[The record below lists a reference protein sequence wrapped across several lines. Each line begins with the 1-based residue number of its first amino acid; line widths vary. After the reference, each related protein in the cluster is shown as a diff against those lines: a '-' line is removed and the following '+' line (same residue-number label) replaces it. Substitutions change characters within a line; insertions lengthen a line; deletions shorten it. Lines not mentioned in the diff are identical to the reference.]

1 MTQSPALETRDLVV
15 RFPGKPQPTLDHISL
30 TIPDGSFAVLVG
42 ASGSGKSTLLHCL
55 AGLITPTSGTVVD
68 HGEGTGRPVTAPS
81 PRRGVAFQR
90 DVLFPWMTV
99 ADNIEFALAARK
111 SAKPE
116 RRARIRDLLDLVG
129 LPEDVGGQRPTELSG
144 GMRQR
149 VSIARVLAGEPTVM
163 LMDEPFAALDALTR
177 LRMQDLLIDLWT
189 RLNRTI
195 VFVTHDI
202 DEAIRL
208 GDTVSVLRDGHIAE
222 HIVNPLSRPRPADAL
237 ADQPGYSEIRKIL
250 HHQLGTDH
258 AVHGSQRT

>member
-1 MTQSPALETRDLVV
+1 MAIQTHDLVV
-15 RFPGKPQPTLDHISL
+15 RFPGKREPTLKGISL
-30 TIPDGSFAVLVG
+30 TIPDGTFSVLVG

-55 AGLITPTSGTVVD
+55 AGLITATTGSVTDGGETVTEP
-68 HGEGTGRPVTAPS
+68 H

-99 ADNIEFALAARK
+99 ADNIDFALTARRL
-111 SAKPE
+111 SKPA
-116 RRARIRDLLDLVG
+116 RRDKIHELLDLVG
-129 LPEDVGGQRPTELSG
+129 LRDEVAAQRPGELSG

-149 VSIARVLAGEPTVM
+149 VSASSAAKGSSISITAGSPASTR
-163 LMDEPFAALDALTR
+163 AILTR

-208 GDTVSVLRDGHIAE
+208 ADTVSVLRDGQ
-222 HIVNPLSRPRPADAL
+222 IVERITNPLARPRPADAL
-237 ADQPGYSEIRKIL
+237 ADQPGYSEIRKTL
-250 HHQLGTDH
+250 HHQLGIDH
-258 AVHGSQRT
+258 AVH

>member
-1 MTQSPALETRDLVV
+1 VAIETCDLVV
-15 RFPGKPQPTLDHISL
+15 RFPGTRVPTLDRISM
-30 TIPDGSFAVLVG
+30 TVPDGSFAVLVG
-42 ASGSGKSTLLHCL
+42 ASGSGKSTLLHAL
-55 AGLITPTSGTVVD
+55 AGLIAPTSGTVTD
-68 HGEGTGRPVTAPS
+68 NGETVTAPH

-99 ADNIEFALAARK
+99 SDNIEFALAARRL
-111 SAKPE
+111 ARPE
-116 RRARIRDLLDLVG
+116 RAARIRELLDLVG
-129 LPEDVGGQRPTELSG
+129 LRDDVAHQRPAQLSG

-149 VSIARVLAGEPTVM
+149 VSMARVLAGEPAVM

-208 GDTVSVLRDGHIAE
+208 GDTVSVLRDGRIVDHIT
-222 HIVNPLSRPRPADAL
+222 NPLSRPRPADAL
-237 ADQPGYSEIRKIL
+237 ADQSGYSDVRKTL
-250 HHQLGTDH
+250 HHQLGIDH
-258 AVHGSQRT
+258 SVS

>member
-1 MTQSPALETRDLVV
+1 MAIQTHDLVV
-15 RFPGKPQPTLDHISL
+15 QFPGKQEPTLKGISL
-30 TIPDGSFAVLVG
+30 AIPDGSFSVLVG

-55 AGLITPTSGTVVD
+55 AGLITATAGSVTDNGK
-68 HGEGTGRPVTAPS
+68 PVTGPE

-90 DVLFPWMTV
+90 DVLFPWMSV
-99 ADNIEFALAARK
+99 ADNVDFALSARRLP
-111 SAKPE
+111 KPQ
-116 RRARIRDLLDLVG
+116 RRSTMHELLELVG
-129 LPEDVGGQRPTELSG
+129 LRDDVATQRPGELSG

-208 GDTVSVLRDGHIAE
+208 GDTVSVLRDGQ
-222 HIVNPLSRPRPADAL
+222 IVEQITNPLSRPRPADAL
-237 ADQPGYSEIRKIL
+237 ADQPGYSEIRKTL
-250 HHQLGTDH
+250 HHELGID
-258 AVHGSQRT
+258 QRNPTP

>member
-1 MTQSPALETRDLVV
+1 MAIETRELVV
-15 RFPGKPQPTLDHISL
+15 QFPGKQEPALKNISM

-42 ASGSGKSTLLHCL
+42 ASGSGKSTLLHAL
-55 AGLITPTSGTVVD
+55 AGLLTPTSGVVTDNGETV
-68 HGEGTGRPVTAPS
+68 TGPH

-99 ADNIEFALAARK
+99 ADNIQFALAAK
-111 SAKPE
+111 SSAK
-116 RRARIRDLLDLVG
+116 RDRATRIRELLGLVG
-129 LPEDVGGQRPTELSG
+129 LREDVSRQRPAQLSG

-208 GDTVSVLRDGHIAE
+208 GDTVSVLRDGRIVDHITS
-222 HIVNPLSRPRPADAL
+222 PLSRPRPADAL
-237 ADQPGYSEIRKIL
+237 ADQPRYTDIRKTL
-250 HHQLGTDH
+250 HHQLGIDH
-258 AVHGSQRT
+258 TVH

>member
-1 MTQSPALETRDLVV
+1 MAVETADLTVQFTGKPAPALTGV
-15 RFPGKPQPTLDHISL
+15 TMS
-30 TIPDGSFAVLVG
+30 IPDGSFAVLVG

-55 AGLITPTSGTVVD
+55 AGLITPTAGVVRD
-68 HGEGTGRPVTAPS
+68 NGDIVDAPH

-99 ADNIEFALAARK
+99 ADNIDFALVARK
-111 SAKPE
+111 YPKG
-116 RRARIRDLLDLVG
+116 RRQARIRELLELVG
-129 LPEDVGGQRPTELSG
+129 LTPEVGRQRPTELSG

-149 VSIARVLAGEPTVM
+149 ASMARVLAGEPDVM

-208 GDTVSVLRDGHIAE
+208 GDTVSVLRDGRIVDHIT
-222 HIVNPLSRPRPADAL
+222 NPLSRPRPAEAL
-237 ADQPGYSEIRKIL
+237 ADQAGYSEIRKTL
-250 HHQLGTDH
+250 HHQLGVEH
-258 AVHGSQRT
+258 AH

>member
-1 MTQSPALETRDLVV
+1 MSIQTRDLVV
-15 RFPGKPQPTLDHISL
+15 KFPGKQEPTLKGISL
-30 TIPDGSFAVLVG
+30 TIPDGSFYVLVG

-55 AGLITPTSGTVVD
+55 AGLITATSGSITD
-68 HGEGTGRPVTAPS
+68 NGEDVTAPN

-99 ADNIEFALAARK
+99 ADNIDFALAARR
-111 SAKPE
+111 SAKSQ
-116 RRARIRDLLDLVG
+116 RRATIHELLDLVG
-129 LPEDVGGQRPTELSG
+129 LRDEVARQRPGELSG

-208 GDTVSVLRDGHIAE
+208 GDTVSVLRDGKIADQ
-222 HIVNPLSRPRPADAL
+222 ITNPLSRPRPADSL
-237 ADQPGYSEIRKIL
+237 ADQPGYSEIRKSL
-250 HHQLGTDH
+250 HHQLGIDH
-258 AVHGSQRT
+258 AVH

>member
-1 MTQSPALETRDLVV
+1 MAIQTHDLVV
-15 RFPGKPQPTLDHISL
+15 RFPGKQEPTLQGISL
-30 TIPDGSFAVLVG
+30 TIPDGSFSVLVG

-55 AGLITPTSGTVVD
+55 AGLITATAGSVTD
-68 HGEGTGRPVTAPS
+68 NGETVTAPH
-81 PRRGVAFQR
+81 PRRGVTFQR

-99 ADNIEFALAARK
+99 ADNIDFALAARRL
-111 SAKPE
+111 SKPH
-116 RRARIRDLLDLVG
+116 RRSKIHELLDLVG
-129 LPEDVGGQRPTELSG
+129 LRDEVAAQRPGELSG

-208 GDTVSVLRDGHIAE
+208 GDTVSVLRDGQIADQ
-222 HIVNPLSRPRPADAL
+222 ITNPLSRPRPADAL
-237 ADQPGYSEIRKIL
+237 ADQPGYSEIRKTL
-250 HHQLGTDH
+250 HHQLGIDH
-258 AVHGSQRT
+258 AVH

>member
-1 MTQSPALETRDLVV
+1 MAIETHDLVV
-15 RFPGKPQPTLDHISL
+15 RFPGKQEPTLKGISL
-30 TIPDGSFAVLVG
+30 TIPDGSFSVLVG

-55 AGLITPTSGTVVD
+55 AGLITATAGSVTDSGETVTSP
-68 HGEGTGRPVTAPS
+68 H

-99 ADNIEFALAARK
+99 ADNIDFALAARRLSK
-111 SAKPE
+111 RE
-116 RRARIRDLLDLVG
+116 RRGKIHELLDLVG
-129 LPEDVGGQRPTELSG
+129 LRDEVAAQRPGELSG

-208 GDTVSVLRDGHIAE
+208 GDTVSVLRDGQ
-222 HIVNPLSRPRPADAL
+222 IVDQITNPLSRPRPADAL
-237 ADQPGYSEIRKIL
+237 ADQPGYSEIRETL
-250 HHQLGTDH
+250 HHQLGIDH
-258 AVHGSQRT
+258 VVH

>member
-1 MTQSPALETRDLVV
+1 MAIETHDLVHQ
-15 RFPGKPQPTLDHISL
+15 FPGKRRPTLDRISMSV
-30 TIPDGSFAVLVG
+30 PDGAFAVLVG

-55 AGLITPTSGTVVD
+55 AGLITPTSGTVTD
-68 HGEGTGRPVTAPS
+68 NGETVQAPH

-99 ADNIEFALAARK
+99 ADNIEFALTARRLPK
-111 SAKPE
+111 A
-116 RRARIRDLLDLVG
+116 RRTAEIRELLDLVG
-129 LPEDVGGQRPTELSG
+129 LHEDVGRQRPAELSG

-149 VSIARVLAGEPTVM
+149 VSMARVLAGQPAVM

-177 LRMQDLLIDLWT
+177 LRMQDLLIELWT

-208 GDTVSVLRDGHIAE
+208 GDTVSVLRDGL
-222 HIVNPLSRPRPADAL
+222 IVDQITNPLSRPRPSDAL
-237 ADQPGYSEIRKIL
+237 ADQPGYSDIRKTL
-250 HHQLGTDH
+250 HHQLGIDH
-258 AVHGSQRT
+258 AVH

>member
-1 MTQSPALETRDLVV
+1 MAIETRNLVV
-15 RFPGKPQPTLDHISL
+15 RFGGKQEPTLKDISM
-30 TIPDGSFAVLVG
+30 TIPDGSFTVLVG

-55 AGLITPTSGTVVD
+55 AGLITPTSGTVTD
-68 HGEGTGRPVTAPS
+68 DRTPVTGPD

-90 DVLFPWMTV
+90 DVLFPWMSV
-99 ADNIEFALAARK
+99 ADNIDFALTARK
-111 SAKPE
+111 LGRTQ
-116 RRARIRDLLDLVG
+116 RRARIADLLDIVG
-129 LPEDVGGQRPTELSG
+129 LKADVAAQRPAELSG

-189 RLNRTI
+189 RLNRTV

-208 GDTVSVLRDGHIAE
+208 GDTVSVLREGRIVEQIA
-222 HIVNPLSRPRPADAL
+222 NPLDRPRPADAL
-237 ADQPGYSEIRKIL
+237 ADQAGYSEIRKTL
-250 HHQLGTDH
+250 HHQLGIDH
-258 AVHGSQRT
+258 AVH

>member
-1 MTQSPALETRDLVV
+1 MAIDIRDLVV
-15 RFPGKPQPTLDHISL
+15 RFPGKDQPTLDGISM
-30 TIPDGSFAVLVG
+30 TIPDGAFSVLVG

-55 AGLITPTSGTVVD
+55 AGLIDPTSGAVTD
-68 HGEGTGRPVTAPS
+68 NGEIVTAPH

-90 DVLFPWMTV
+90 DVLFPWMSV
-99 ADNIEFALAARK
+99 ADNIHFALTARQL
-111 SAKPE
+111 PRRE
-116 RRARIRDLLDLVG
+116 RRTRTSELLELVG
-129 LPEDVGGQRPTELSG
+129 LREAVGRQRPTELSG

-177 LRMQDLLIDLWT
+177 LKMQDLLLDLWT

-208 GDTVSVLRDGHIAE
+208 GDTVSVLGNGTIAE
-222 HIVNPLSRPRPADAL
+222 HITNPLSRPRPADTL
-237 ADQPGYSEIRKIL
+237 ADQPGYSTIRKTL
-250 HHQLGTDH
+250 HHRLGIDH
-258 AVHGSQRT
+258 APL

>member
-1 MTQSPALETRDLVV
+1 MAIHTNDLVV
-15 RFPGKPQPTLDHISL
+15 QFPGKQEPTLKGISL
-30 TIPDGSFAVLVG
+30 TIPDGSFTVLVG

-55 AGLITPTSGTVVD
+55 AGLITPTSGIVTD
-68 HGEGTGRPVTAPS
+68 NGETVTAPH

-90 DVLFPWMTV
+90 DVLFPWMSV
-99 ADNIEFALAARK
+99 ADNIEFALTARHLAK
-111 SAKPE
+111 SQ
-116 RRARIRDLLDLVG
+116 RQARIAELLDLVG
-129 LPEDVGGQRPTELSG
+129 LRNEVGRQRPTELSG

-208 GDTVSVLRDGHIAE
+208 GDTVSVLRDGQIVDHIT
-222 HIVNPLSRPRPADAL
+222 NPLSRPRPADAL
-237 ADQPGYSEIRKIL
+237 ADQLGYSDIRKTL
-250 HHQLGTDH
+250 HHELGIDH
-258 AVHGSQRT
+258 AVH

>member
-1 MTQSPALETRDLVV
+1 MAIEVRDLVV
-15 RFPGKPQPTLDHISL
+15 RFGQTPEPTLKNISMV
-30 TIPDGSFAVLVG
+30 IPDGSFTVLVG

-55 AGLITPTSGTVVD
+55 AGLIAPTSGSVTD
-68 HGEGTGRPVTAPS
+68 NGDPVTAPH

-90 DVLFPWMTV
+90 DVLFPWMSV
-99 ADNIEFALAARK
+99 GGNVNFALTARGI
-111 SAKPE
+111 AKGE
-116 RRARIRDLLDLVG
+116 RRERIAELLDLVE
-129 LPEDVGGQRPTELSG
+129 LKPDVVHRRPSELSG

-195 VFVTHDI
+195 IFVTHDI

-208 GDTVSVLRDGHIAE
+208 GDNVSVLHDGQ
-222 HIVNPLSRPRPADAL
+222 IVDQITNPLSRPRPADAL
-237 ADQPGYSEIRKIL
+237 ADQPGYSDIRKTL
-250 HHQLGTDH
+250 HHQLGIDH
-258 AVHGSQRT
+258 AVH

>member
-1 MTQSPALETRDLVV
+1 MALETTDLTVQ
-15 RFPGKPQPTLDHISL
+15 FAGKPTPAVTGITMS
-30 TIPDGSFAVLVG
+30 IPDGSFAVLVG

-55 AGLITPTSGTVVD
+55 AGLITPTSGVVRDNGDVVD
-68 HGEGTGRPVTAPS
+68 APH

-99 ADNIEFALAARK
+99 ADNIDFALAARK
-111 SAKPE
+111 YPKGN
-116 RRARIRDLLDLVG
+116 RQDRIRELLALVG
-129 LPEDVGGQRPTELSG
+129 LTPEVGRQRPPELSG

-149 VSIARVLAGEPTVM
+149 ASLARVLAGEPEVM

-208 GDTVSVLRDGHIAE
+208 GDTVSVLRDGRIVDHIT
-222 HIVNPLSRPRPADAL
+222 NPLSRPRPADAL
-237 ADQPGYSEIRKIL
+237 ADQAGYSEIRKIL
-250 HHQLGTDH
+250 HHQLGVEH
-258 AVHGSQRT
+258 AH

>member
-1 MTQSPALETRDLVV
+1 MAVQTHDLVV
-15 RFPGKPQPTLDHISL
+15 QFPGQQEPTLRNISL

-55 AGLITPTSGTVVD
+55 AGLIAPTSGTVTD
-68 HGEGTGRPVTAPS
+68 NGETVTAPH

-99 ADNIEFALAARK
+99 ADNIDFALAARHL
-111 SAKPE
+111 AKPE
-116 RRARIRDLLDLVG
+116 RQAQIRILLDLVG
-129 LPEDVGGQRPTELSG
+129 LREEVGRQRPTELSG

-208 GDTVSVLRDGHIAE
+208 GDTVSVLRDGRIAE

-237 ADQPGYSEIRKIL
+237 ADQLGYSEIRKTL
-250 HHQLGTDH
+250 HHQLEDT
-258 AVHGSQRT
+258 RT

>member
-1 MTQSPALETRDLVV
+1 MALETRDLVV
-15 RFPGKPQPTLDHISL
+15 QFPGKQEPTLKSISM

-55 AGLITPTSGTVVD
+55 AGLITPTSGIVTD
-68 HGEGTGRPVTAPS
+68 SGEPVTEPN

-90 DVLFPWMTV
+90 DVLFPWMSV
-99 ADNIEFALAARK
+99 ADNIDFALAARK
-111 SAKPE
+111 LRKPE
-116 RRARIRDLLDLVG
+116 RHDRIYELLDLVG
-129 LPEDVGGQRPTELSG
+129 LHAEVARQHPTELSG

-208 GDTVSVLRDGHIAE
+208 ADSVSVLRDGQIVDHIA
-222 HIVNPLSRPRPADAL
+222 NPLSRPRPADTL
-237 ADQPGYSEIRKIL
+237 ADQAGYSDIRKNL
-250 HHQLGTDH
+250 HHQLGIDH
-258 AVHGSQRT
+258 AVH

>member
-1 MTQSPALETRDLVV
+1 MAIETHDLVLQ
-15 RFPGKPQPTLDHISL
+15 FPGAQAPTLQNITM

-55 AGLITPTSGTVVD
+55 AGLLTPTSGAVID
-68 HGEGTGRPVTAPS
+68 NGDIVTAPH

-99 ADNIEFALAARK
+99 ADNIDFALTARGL
-111 SAKPE
+111 AKNE
-116 RRARIRDLLDLVG
+116 RQSRIRELLEVVG
-129 LPEDVGGQRPTELSG
+129 LRVEVAGQRPTELSG

-208 GDTVSVLRDGHIAE
+208 GDTVSVLRDGHVVEQIT
-222 HIVNPLSRPRPADAL
+222 NPLARPRPADAL
-237 ADQPGYSEIRKIL
+237 ADQPGYSQIRKTL
-250 HHQLGTDH
+250 HHQLGIDH
-258 AVHGSQRT
+258 AVH

>member
-1 MTQSPALETRDLVV
+1 MAIETRNLVV
-15 RFPGKPQPTLDHISL
+15 RFGGKQEPTLNDISM
-30 TIPDGSFAVLVG
+30 TIPDGSFTVLVG

-55 AGLITPTSGTVVD
+55 AGLITPTSGTVTD
-68 HGEGTGRPVTAPS
+68 DGTPVTGPD

-90 DVLFPWMTV
+90 DVLFPWMSV
-99 ADNIEFALAARK
+99 ADNIDFALTARK
-111 SAKPE
+111 LGRTQ
-116 RRARIRDLLDLVG
+116 RRARIADLLDIVG
-129 LPEDVGGQRPTELSG
+129 LKAGVAAQRPAELSG

-189 RLNRTI
+189 RLNRTV

-208 GDTVSVLRDGHIAE
+208 GDTVSVLREGRIVEQIA
-222 HIVNPLSRPRPADAL
+222 NPLGRPRPADAL
-237 ADQPGYSEIRKIL
+237 ADQAGYSEIRKTL
-250 HHQLGTDH
+250 HHQLGIDH
-258 AVHGSQRT
+258 AVH

>member
-1 MTQSPALETRDLVV
+1 MTIQTHDLVV
-15 RFPGKPQPTLDHISL
+15 HFPGTTEPTLDHISM
-30 TIPDGSFAVLVG
+30 TFPPGSFTVLVG

-55 AGLITPTSGTVVD
+55 AGLINPTSGQVTD
-68 HGEGTGRPVTAPS
+68 HDEVITSPN

-99 ADNIEFALAARK
+99 AENIDFALTARRLPAEQR
-111 SAKPE
+111 S
-116 RRARIRDLLDLVG
+116 ARIYELLDLVG
-129 LPEDVGGQRPTELSG
+129 LSQQVGRQRPTELSG

-149 VSIARVLAGEPTVM
+149 VSIARVLAGEPEVM

-177 LRMQDLLIDLWT
+177 LKMQDLIIDLWT

-208 GDTVSVLRDGHIAE
+208 GDTIEVLRNGVIANHIT
-222 HIVNPLSRPRPADAL
+222 NPLSRPRPADSL
-237 ADQPGYSEIRKIL
+237 ADQPHYSDIRKTL
-250 HHQLGTDH
+250 HHELGTDQALH
-258 AVHGSQRT
+258 